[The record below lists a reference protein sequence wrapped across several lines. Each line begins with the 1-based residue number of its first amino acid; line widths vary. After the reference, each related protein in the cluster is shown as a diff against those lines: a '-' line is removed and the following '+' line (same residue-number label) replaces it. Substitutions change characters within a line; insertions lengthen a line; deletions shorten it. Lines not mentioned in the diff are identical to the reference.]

1 MSSYKTGFYTK
12 MHPLREDQQ
21 ESVGLIGR
29 KSIGYAII
37 RDEVAPLEP
46 TLSGCQGSRGGT
58 GVPPVTVMARMAM
71 PQGSAH
77 ADVAPPFRAAH
88 AGLKPGATMA
98 AALHDVSETKGV
110 SRLE

>member
-1 MSSYKTGFYTK
+1 

-29 KSIGYAII
+29 KCIGYPII

-58 GVPPVTVMARMAM
+58 GIPPVTAMARLAV
-71 PQGSAH
+71 PQGSVR
-77 ADVAPPFRAAH
+77 ADVAPPFRAALR
-88 AGLKPGATMA
+88 GSQKLQFS
-98 AALHDVSETKGV
+98 D
-110 SRLE
+110 